1 MHSGN
6 LGASEPIR
14 IFLAVS
20 HQTAAI
26 LIQAAAEAGTRTGE
40 SLQVHVVSSNTRS
53 SFREKHEAD
62 VIFLISFQTQ
72 AFIE

>member
-6 LGASEPIR
+6 LEVSEPIR
-14 IFLAVS
+14 RFLAVS

-26 LIQAAAEAGTRTGE
+26 LIQAAAEAGNRTGE
-40 SLQVHVVSSNTRS
+40 SLQVHMVSSNTCS

-62 VIFLISFQTQ
+62 DISDSFQTQ
-72 AFIE
+72 AFVE